1 MYTWIGVETW
11 QDISHPF
18 VLITMPVDVDFSPE
32 VPIGYHYTTVFT
44 LDSVGGTFLMWS
56 LMGQVFLASS
66 DCNRKLAALNSNHY
80 SHCTMLW

>member
-1 MYTWIGVETW
+1 MGYIAPDSMYTWIGVETW

-44 LDSVGGTFLMWS
+44 SRWNLSNVVTHGTSFL
-56 LMGQVFLASS
+56 GQ
-66 DCNRKLAALNSNHY
+66 
-80 SHCTMLW
+80 